1 VGTRG
6 QMQLASMLR
15 WVGLST
21 ALLALA
27 FALVLLAGA
36 PGKGDAPGP
45 PTGKTAT
52 GEEPA
57 EEVSEEVTEDVSE
70 EGTTKVSGEV
80 ATTTD
85 PEGDTEYTL
94 RTSEGRVFEL
104 SAGPPWFYEEGYPL
118 EPFVG
123 ETVTVTGEV
132 ETNQNKITICH
143 KGHVTITVD
152 EHAWPAHRD
161 RHHDTMGACSA
172 QEAREEASEEDESKP
187 EIEVFSVTTSDG
199 QTTEIRSPGKPPWA
213 GGPKVVGEKHPG
225 FGKGE
230 E

>member
-1 VGTRG
+1 
-6 QMQLASMLR
+6 MQLASFLR
-15 WVGLST
+15 WVGLSA
-21 ALLALA
+21 ALVALALVVM
-27 FALVLLAGA
+27 LVAGA
-36 PGKGDAPGP
+36 PGKGDAPEP
-45 PTGKTAT
+45 PTDKKA
-52 GEEPA
+52 A
-57 EEVSEEVTEDVSE
+57 EEEAAKEVSSSDTSEE
-70 EGTTKVSGEV
+70 TTKVSGEV
-80 ATTTD
+80 AATTD

-132 ETNQNKITICH
+132 ETNQNKVTICH

-152 EHAWPAHRD
+152 EHAWPAHD
-161 RHHDTMGACSA
+161 RHGDTMGACSA
-172 QEAREEASEEDESKP
+172 QEAREEASEEKETKP
-187 EIEVFSVTTSDG
+187 ELEVFSITSGDG

-213 GGPKVVGEKHPG
+213 GGPKAVGEKHPG
-225 FGKGE
+225 FGKDE

>member
-6 QMQLASMLR
+6 QMQLASLLR
-15 WVGLST
+15 WVGLSA
-21 ALLALA
+21 ALFALA

-36 PGKGDAPGP
+36 PGKGGAPGP

-52 GEEPA
+52 EEEA
-57 EEVSEEVTEDVSE
+57 AEEVTEDVTE
-70 EGTTKVSGEV
+70 EGTTEVSGEV

-143 KGHVTITVD
+143 KRHVTITVD
-152 EHAWPAHRD
+152 EHAWPAHHD
-161 RHHDTMGACSA
+161 RHGDTMGACSA
-172 QEAREEASEEDESKP
+172 QEAREEASEEEESKP
-187 EIEVFSVTTSDG
+187 EMEVFGITTSDG

>member
-1 VGTRG
+1 MGTRG
-6 QMQLASMLR
+6 QMQLASLLR
-15 WVGLST
+15 WVGLSA

-27 FALVLLAGA
+27 FALVLLARV

-45 PTGKTAT
+45 PIGKKAT
-52 GEEPA
+52 GEEAA
-57 EEVSEEVTEDVSE
+57 EEVSEEETTE
-70 EGTTKVSGEV
+70 VSGEV

-123 ETVTVTGEV
+123 ETVMVTGEV
-132 ETNQNKITICH
+132 ETNENKITICH

-152 EHAWPAHRD
+152 ENAWPAHRA
-161 RHHDTMGACSA
+161 RHGDTMGACSE
-172 QEAREEASEEDESKP
+172 QEAREEASEAEENEP